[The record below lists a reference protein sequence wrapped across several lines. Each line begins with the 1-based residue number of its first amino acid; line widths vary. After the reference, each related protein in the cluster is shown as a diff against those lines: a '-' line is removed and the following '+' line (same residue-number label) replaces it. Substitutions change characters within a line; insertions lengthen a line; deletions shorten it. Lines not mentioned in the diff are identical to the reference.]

1 MSQSLTDTVENLLWH
16 GSIERMPAIPRLGIT
31 MVRFVYAVIRD
42 VMTGNL
48 TLRAMGLVYV
58 TILSIVPVIAI
69 SFSVLKA
76 FGFHRRLEPLLYQF
90 LLPLGEKGEQLTSQ
104 VMGFVDNVKGDVLAG
119 VGLLMLF
126 FTAVSMAQRIEASFN
141 FVWRVDRPRSLA
153 RRMSEYLSVILV
165 GPVIMVTALA
175 LITRIKSTALIR
187 GMTEFEPMNSTFTF
201 GAQLAPY
208 LLVSLAFTFVYWF
221 VPNTRVKLSAAAA
234 GGLAGGIMWSATGAL
249 FATFVVGATRTA
261 DIYATFAIVI
271 IALIWIYLCWAI
283 LLIGAQLSFYVQ
295 NPQYLR
301 LGYRQLSIGSRQR
314 EQLALSLMLL
324 VANAFRDSGKHPTVA
339 TIASGLGM
347 PNLVIVP
354 VLDRLEAANLI
365 ARTNKDQLLPSREPG
380 NLLLRDIVSA
390 VREPQATDLY
400 SNVIWPEPID
410 AIGRQV
416 QSAMDDTL
424 GDQCLDDLM
433 QEPAESQ

>member
-1 MSQSLTDTVENLLWH
+1 
-16 GSIERMPAIPRLGIT
+16 MPTIPRLAIT

-119 VGLLMLF
+119 VGLLLLF

-165 GPVIMVTALA
+165 GPVVMVTALA
-175 LITRIKSTALIR
+175 LITRIKGTALVR
-187 GMTEFEPMNSTFTF
+187 GMTEFETVQSTFTF

-208 LLVSLAFTFVYWF
+208 LLVSIAFTFVYWF
-221 VPNTRVKLSAAAA
+221 VPNTRVKLSAAAV
-234 GGLAGGIMWSATGAL
+234 GGLAGGVMWSATGAL

-295 NPQYLR
+295 NPEYLR
-301 LGYRQLSIGSRQR
+301 LGYRPLSVGSRQR

-324 VANAFRDSGKHPTVA
+324 VASAFRDSGKHPTVA
-339 TIASGLGM
+339 TIASRLGM

-365 ARTNKDQLLPSREPG
+365 ARTSKDRLLPSREPG
-380 NLLLRDIVSA
+380 NLLLREIVSA
-390 VREPQATDLY
+390 VREPQATDMY
-400 SNVIWPEPID
+400 SNVRWPEAID
-410 AIGRQV
+410 TIGRQV

-424 GDQCLDDLM
+424 GDQSLDDLM
-433 QEPAESQ
+433 QEPPKSR